1 MLEADSVTVRYG
13 GRLAVDGVSLRI
25 DRGTCVAL
33 CGPNGAGKSTL
44 LAALAGEHPLG
55 PDQVRV
61 DGESISG
68 MAPASLA
75 LKRAVLEQSPSLTAA
90 FSVTE
95 LISLSIPLAVSP
107 THTAQIVASAL
118 EAVDLAAFGDRHVS
132 SLSGGQR
139 HRAHLG
145 RALAQLLGAQHLGEL
160 GCLMLDEPTASLDIA
175 HQIAVMRLCKHI
187 AQEGGTVVVVLHD
200 LNLAAAFAD
209 AVALMHAGKLVSF
222 GPPAKVFTEAR
233 LEDVYGTPVS
243 VTYDPSGR
251 PTILPHYTSEK
262 ETLNVHRHEPVQSA
276 AL

>member
-13 GRLAVDGVSLRI
+13 GRLAVDSVSLRI

-55 PDQVRV
+55 PGHVRI
-61 DGESISG
+61 DEESISG
-68 MAPASLA
+68 MPPASLA

-107 THTAQIVASAL
+107 AHTAQIVASTL
-118 EAVDLAAFGDRHVS
+118 EAVDLAGFADRHVS

-145 RALAQLLGAQHLGEL
+145 RALAQLRGAQQLGEL

-175 HQIAVMRLCKHI
+175 HQIAVMRLCKRI

-209 AVALMHAGKLVSF
+209 QVALMQDGKLVSD
-222 GPPAKVFTEAR
+222 GPTAKVFTEAR
-233 LEDVYGTPVS
+233 LEEVYGTPVS
-243 VTYDPSGR
+243 VTQDPSGR
-251 PTILPHYTSEK
+251 LTLLPHYTQEK
-262 ETLNVHRHEPVQSA
+262 ETR
-276 AL
+276 